1 MLMAN
6 AVMGAAAE
14 TPGKE
19 SKAMEAYAEAL
30 RQLPAI
36 IAENGG
42 YDAAE
47 LITQLRAAHTQGKAT
62 YGLGKLIVS
71 EQQTFFVIFKGPIGG
86 KFSFNKNPIN
96 FAPKYRFLK

>member
-62 YGLGKLIVS
+62 YGLGKLMV
-71 EQQTFFVIFKGPIGG
+71 FRAAGYFDIFIIEFKV
-86 KFSFNKNPIN
+86 N
-96 FAPKYRFLK
+96 LKI

>member
-62 YGLGKLIVS
+62 YGLGKLIVFRAAG
-71 EQQTFFVIFKGPIGG
+71 FFLIF
-86 KFSFNKNPIN
+86 
-96 FAPKYRFLK
+96 L

>member
-62 YGLGKLIVS
+62 YGLGKLRKIW
-71 EQQTFFVIFKGPIGG
+71 I
-86 KFSFNKNPIN
+86 
-96 FAPKYRFLK
+96 LKIWKLQLLGRM

>member
-6 AVMGAAAE
+6 AVMGAAAQ

-19 SKAMEAYAEAL
+19 SKAMEGYAEAL
-30 RQLPAI
+30 RQLPGI

-47 LITQLRAAHTQGKAT
+47 LITQLRAAHTQGKST
-62 YGLGKLIVS
+62 YGLGKGLLSRFSVPCS
-71 EQQTFFVIFKGPIGG
+71 FSVFFYI
-86 KFSFNKNPIN
+86 S
-96 FAPKYRFLK
+96 

>member
-6 AVMGAAAE
+6 AVMGAAAQ

-19 SKAMEAYAEAL
+19 SKAMEGYAEAL
-30 RQLPAI
+30 RQLPGI

-47 LITQLRAAHTQGKAT
+47 LITQLRAAHTQGKST
-62 YGLGKLIVS
+62 YGLGESLFIAIFR
-71 EQQTFFVIFKGPIGG
+71 FFTVC
-86 KFSFNKNPIN
+86 
-96 FAPKYRFLK
+96 FLGTKDPTMS